1 MNEIVRG
8 RRVSVV
14 LLAVITYKHKYPLS
28 RSYVLVISLVCWFL
42 LPTIENSISI
52 SAENALENPF
62 SFRWSLVYEDL
73 HPTPSFDLTF
83 LIFSCINSIT
93 FSVLS
98 TASFFLNLV
107 SSIACFQSYQCHH
120 SSLIS
125 SVAWLLCEAA
135 GVFQLFI
142 LVRAAGWALW
152 MVTRRWWLGH
162 IPGATPCRTILPH
175 ALQVCLILSTISWLI
190 LTLDCVI
197 CLWSK
202 VLLSSWPFLNGLHF
216 FHAPVECPQIN
227 VLAPAVTL
235 LVWEKWKNYGLCFLF
250 YPSGGHIHFYS

>member
-1 MNEIVRG
+1 M
-8 RRVSVV
+8 V

-28 RSYVLVISLVCWFL
+28 HSYFLVISLVCWFP
-42 LPTIENSISI
+42 LPAIENSISI
-52 SAENALENPF
+52 SSENALENPF
-62 SFRWSLVYEDL
+62 SFRWSVVFEDL

-83 LIFSCINSIT
+83 LILSRINSVT

-107 SSIACFQSYQCHH
+107 SGIACFQSYQCHH

-162 IPGATPCRTILPH
+162 IPGATPCRSVLLH
-175 ALQVCLILSTISWLI
+175 ALQAHVFLSTKLWLI
-190 LTLDCVI
+190 LTLDCFKH
-197 CLWSK
+197 LWSA
-202 VLLSSWPFLNGLHF
+202 VLLSSWPFLDGLHF

-227 VLAPAVTL
+227 VLLQLWPRYSEESRKIMSCVFHSIL
-235 LVWEKWKNYGLCFLF
+235 LVATYISTAK
-250 YPSGGHIHFYS
+250 